1 MYRVVYMGYTI
12 DDLAYVL
19 GKLSSYGVRFV
30 VIGDTVVQ
38 LALRQKK
45 LSGDVDL
52 FVYEPSPLV
61 EEDFYRGIA
70 EREGW
75 IISSTEIGTPK
86 LVARVNDREI
96 VVELYENFMDIE
108 IPEEILGEA
117 RTINL
122 RGVKVRVLKPEHY
135 FVLKA
140 RQGVDL
146 DKLENYYKKL
156 GTLDKKL
163 LSKILEK
170 FPEEERSLIIERLAL
185 IGITL

>member
-1 MYRVVYMGYTI
+1 MGYTI
-12 DDLAYVL
+12 NDLAYVL
-19 GKLSSYGVRFV
+19 GKLSSHGVKFV
-30 VIGDTVVQ
+30 VIGDTVIQ
-38 LALRQKK
+38 LALKQKE
-45 LSGDVDL
+45 LSGDIDL

-61 EEDFYRGIA
+61 EEDFYRGVA
-70 EREGW
+70 EEEGW

-96 VVELYENFMDIE
+96 IIELYENFMDIE
-108 IPEEILGEA
+108 IPEEILNEA

-122 RGVKVRVLKPEHY
+122 RGVKVRILKPEHY

-146 DKLENYYKKL
+146 DKLENYYRKL

-163 LSKILEK
+163 LSKTIGK
-170 FPEEERSLIIERLAL
+170 FPKDERNLIIERLAL